1 MPESHRSSRDRAL
14 PRRDC
19 FGWTQEHPLEVQKLK
34 ENDIKHELPPAAMQ
48 CPVILCCSSIDQ
60 AVCKELQELSTGLL
74 LLRGGASPRVHPSD
88 CRNEHQRRS
97 VTRSS
102 SSQCQPCLVREGWLG
117 VIGFIL
123 SPSDSARSQRFY
135 CSKFLAW
142 NLRSFPD
149 TTACLFLRP
158 TIRSVALDRSPLRNT
173 YRLQLSP
180 PLTSLHQRRMKR
192 SK

>member
-1 MPESHRSSRDRAL
+1 MDDGKQHEPPARAAL
-14 PRRDC
+14 R
-19 FGWTQEHPLEVQKLK
+19 
-34 ENDIKHELPPAAMQ
+34 LPPTATQ
-48 CPVILCCSSIDQ
+48 CPVILCPSSIDQ
-60 AVCKELQELSTGLL
+60 AVCNELQELGAGLL

-97 VTRSS
+97 TTRSS
-102 SSQCQPCLVREGWLG
+102 SSQCQSCLVREGWLG

-123 SPSDSARSQRFY
+123 SPSDSARSRRFY

-158 TIRSVALDRSPLRNT
+158 TMRSVALDRSPLRNT
-173 YRLQLSP
+173 YILQLSP